1 METDHLTQR
10 KHCLIHVGFLLPI
23 TLLFCG
29 AVGLVFAYSGP
40 DLPPGPYCGRTGQCC
55 QDRQDSCS
63 HRILDSKCYCDQF
76 CNRTQ
81 GHDDCCPDYPQ
92 VCLGETPP
100 PEKNTM
106 GCRYG
111 RNIYVPGD
119 TVNQDC
125 HVWNLSVVEESGLGK
140 IERAFFYQTR
150 AVVSPDDKKSPPP
163 MDTWNTR
170 SVTSALPAFWG
181 LGNRIGK
188 IRKGGIGPP
197 ITSHNE
203 TQRKRCFTSVSGEAV
218 SSTLGFSLVS
228 WVHIQTYTFTRN
240 NNLCDHTKSCFV
252 GESNP
257 LHVAWQPVVRCP

>member
-1 METDHLTQR
+1 
-10 KHCLIHVGFLLPI
+10 LPI

-125 HVWNLSVVEESGLGK
+125 H
-140 IERAFFYQTR
+140 
-150 AVVSPDDKKSPPP
+150 
-163 MDTWNTR
+163 
-170 SVTSALPAFWG
+170 
-181 LGNRIGK
+181 
-188 IRKGGIGPP
+188 
-197 ITSHNE
+197 
-203 TQRKRCFTSVSGEAV
+203 

-257 LHVAWQPVVRCP
+257 LHVAWQPVTESLVEWSLVRLLDKGSRVRFPGRAK